1 MNMHKRL
8 APPQEVVSL
17 LMETYPFDP
26 YGRNDPTKVL
36 LSCILSARTKD
47 EITYPTADKLFSQ
60 YPTVRDL
67 CQAHPTDLENILKPV
82 GFYRQKA
89 KHVRDAA
96 CFVEKHGVPK
106 TTKELT
112 EVPGIGPKC
121 AAIVRAFGWGIPDIA
136 VDTHVLRI
144 SKRLGWTEE
153 KDNHMK
159 TQEKLKMLLPI
170 HQWVY
175 VNHILVSL
183 GRHVCRPQRPL
194 CKQCVLNQ
202 KSNIC
207 PYPKSP

>member
-1 MNMHKRL
+1 MNMHKL
-8 APPQEVVSL
+8 FAPPQEVVRL
-17 LMETYPFDP
+17 LMGTYPFDP

-89 KHVRDAA
+89 KYVRDAA
-96 CFVEKHGVPK
+96 CYVEKYGVPK
-106 TTKELT
+106 TTKKLT

-153 KDNHMK
+153 KDNEMK

-175 VNHILVSL
+175 VNHLLVSL

-194 CKQCVLNQ
+194 CEQCVLNQ
-202 KSNIC
+202 KSSIC
-207 PYPKSP
+207 PYPKRP